1 VWRRALSGGIDAAV
15 LALVGNLLG
24 AIFRNEFIAA
34 GYGGRLVG
42 LLLICAYIGGQNSV
56 LASGRT
62 FGKRLMRLRVV
73 DAAGQPLSLERS
85 LLRAFILALPLLSGG
100 VFVAQRSP
108 VISLLATGLLSV
120 VSAGLAG
127 ALLYL
132 YIFNRGTRQSVHD
145 WAAGSFVVD
154 AGETRAPGNRRIW
167 RGHQILLALWL
178 LVPLTVGPVLWWFW
192 SGGFDWQ
199 RVFRLQEK
207 VQQSTGDAR
216 VEVLHGEFHFLT
228 RSGGTAATRYLQVGV
243 YFPYRVDSFE
253 EAADRVAAVVLKDPA
268 ASEADAIRIT
278 VSYGFDLLIAS
289 RTWSRSFVRTPEDWR
304 QHLQQ
309 QTDAPLPTQV

>member
-1 VWRRALSGGIDAAV
+1 MQHSASIDSAPPHDIRLAPVWRRALSGGIDAAV

-145 WAAGSFVVD
+145 
-154 AGETRAPGNRRIW
+154 
-167 RGHQILLALWL
+167 
-178 LVPLTVGPVLWWFW
+178 
-192 SGGFDWQ
+192 
-199 RVFRLQEK
+199 
-207 VQQSTGDAR
+207 
-216 VEVLHGEFHFLT
+216 
-228 RSGGTAATRYLQVGV
+228 
-243 YFPYRVDSFE
+243 
-253 EAADRVAAVVLKDPA
+253 
-268 ASEADAIRIT
+268 
-278 VSYGFDLLIAS
+278 
-289 RTWSRSFVRTPEDWR
+289 
-304 QHLQQ
+304 
-309 QTDAPLPTQV
+309 